1 MKQETY
7 KTGRQGIQKGDR
19 GDIMF
24 NLVKK
29 DLKLSTKINIF
40 AVAYAM
46 FISVMGMN
54 VPVDLPV
61 NIMYIL
67 GIINFVFVSVI
78 YSIGYDDKNKSEV
91 VLNSFPIDRK
101 DIVIGKYVAL
111 LIFIFISC
119 ISVFLLTNIIK
130 GLGVKPDGRPADI
143 WDIVAA
149 MSLLL
154 VFYSIYYPLYFKLG
168 DLRMFNSIL
177 WMLVFVG
184 PTILGKIGRKLE
196 SKGLLKGM
204 ASLNIRQI
212 TLFAFIFSILI
223 YYISLQISKKIYMTR
238 EF

>member
-1 MKQETY
+1 
-7 KTGRQGIQKGDR
+7 
-19 GDIMF
+19 MF

-40 AVAYAM
+40 AVVYAM
-46 FISVMGMN
+46 FISAMGMN
-54 VPVDLPV
+54 LPVDLPV

-91 VLNSFPIDRK
+91 VLNSFPIDRV
-101 DIVIGKYVAL
+101 DIVRGKYVTL
-111 LIFIFISC
+111 IIFIL
-119 ISVFLLTNIIK
+119 ISVFTLLFTNAIEAL
-130 GLGVKPDGRPADI
+130 GLKSAGRPADI

-223 YYISLQISKKIYMTR
+223 YYISLQISKKLYMTR

>member
-1 MKQETY
+1 MKQEIY
-7 KTGRQGIQKGDR
+7 R

-40 AVAYAM
+40 AVVYAM
-46 FISVMGMN
+46 FISAMGMN
-54 VPVDLPV
+54 VPVDLPI

-67 GIINFVFVSVI
+67 GIIMLVFISVI

-91 VLNSFPIDRK
+91 VLNSFPIDRV
-101 DIVIGKYVAL
+101 DIVRGKYVTL
-111 LIFIFISC
+111 IIFILIG
-119 ISVFLLTNIIK
+119 SVFTLLFTNAIEAL
-130 GLGVKPDGRPADI
+130 GLKSAGRPADI

-154 VFYSIYYPLYFKLG
+154 VFYSVYYPLYFKLG

-184 PTILGKIGRKLE
+184 PTILVKIGKRFVTEDLITKL
-196 SKGLLKGM
+196 
-204 ASLNIRQI
+204 ASLNLKQI
-212 TLFAFIFSILI
+212 GLFVFIFSLVI
-223 YYISLQISKKIYMTR
+223 YFISLQISKKLYMTR

>member
-1 MKQETY
+1 
-7 KTGRQGIQKGDR
+7 
-19 GDIMF
+19 MF

-40 AVAYAM
+40 GVAYAM
-46 FISVMGMN
+46 FISAMGMN
-54 VPVDLPV
+54 LPVDLPV

>member
-67 GIINFVFVSVI
+67 GIITFVFVSVI

-101 DIVIGKYVAL
+101 DIVRGKYVTL

-184 PTILGKIGRKLE
+184 PTILAKLGKRFVTEDLMIKL
-196 SKGLLKGM
+196 S
-204 ASLNIRQI
+204 SLNLGQI
-212 TLFAFIFSILI
+212 SLLIFIFSIAM
-223 YYISLQISKKIYMTR
+223 YFISLQISKKIYMTR

>member
-1 MKQETY
+1 
-7 KTGRQGIQKGDR
+7 
-19 GDIMF
+19 MF

-40 AVAYAM
+40 GVAYAM
-46 FISVMGMN
+46 FISAMGMN
-54 VPVDLPV
+54 LPVDLPV

-101 DIVIGKYVAL
+101 DIVIGKYVTL
-111 LIFIFISC
+111 LIFIFVSC
-119 ISVFLLTNIIK
+119 IFVFLLTNIIK

-143 WDIVAA
+143 WDVVAA

-154 VFYSIYYPLYFKLG
+154 VFYSIYYPLYFKLS

>member
-46 FISVMGMN
+46 FISAMGMN
-54 VPVDLPV
+54 LPVDLPV

-67 GIINFVFVSVI
+67 GIITFVFVSVI

-101 DIVIGKYVAL
+101 DIVRGKYVTL

-143 WDIVAA
+143 WDVVAA

>member
-46 FISVMGMN
+46 FISAMGMN

-67 GIINFVFVSVI
+67 GIITFVFVSVI

-101 DIVIGKYVAL
+101 DIVRGKYVTL

-130 GLGVKPDGRPADI
+130 GLGLKPGGRPADM

-184 PTILGKIGRKLE
+184 PTILTKLGKRFVTEDLMTKL
-196 SKGLLKGM
+196 S
-204 ASLNIRQI
+204 SLNLGQI
-212 TLFAFIFSILI
+212 SLLIFIFSIAM
-223 YYISLQISKKIYMTR
+223 YFISLQISKKIYMTR

>member
-40 AVAYAM
+40 GVAYAM
-46 FISVMGMN
+46 FISAMGMN
-54 VPVDLPV
+54 LPVDLPV

-101 DIVIGKYVAL
+101 DIVRGKYVTL